1 LNKIFQ
7 QGNREINRSKGMGIG
22 LSLIKKIIMGYHNK
36 IWIENRIENDYRKGS
51 NFIILISQANYK
63 L

>member
-1 LNKIFQ
+1 
-7 QGNREINRSKGMGIG
+7 MGIG

-51 NFIILISQANYK
+51 NFIILIPQANYK